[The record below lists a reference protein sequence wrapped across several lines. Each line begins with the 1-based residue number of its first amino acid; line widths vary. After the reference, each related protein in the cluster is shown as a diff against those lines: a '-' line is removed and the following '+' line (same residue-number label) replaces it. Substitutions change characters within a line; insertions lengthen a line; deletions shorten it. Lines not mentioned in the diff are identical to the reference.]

1 MGLLRSTYITNK
13 IDTSGIEYQMKR
25 KNDIQERQNIVL
37 NNQRNRVDISLTE
50 YECLKREL
58 ENSKNMLEVYQKFY
72 NDLGK
77 KIKVNPEALLKY
89 KLVHNEVER
98 SHLKNTYELRLIFE
112 IEDKDLLEE

>member
-1 MGLLRSTYITNK
+1 MGLLRDTYITNK

-58 ENSKNMLEVYQKFY
+58 ENSKNMLEVYQKCFQE
-72 NDLGK
+72 LGK
-77 KIKVNPEALLKY
+77 HLRISPEVLLKA
-89 KLVHNEVER
+89 KVVKSEVER
-98 SHLKNTYELRLIFE
+98 VQSSFSNYLHVIFE
-112 IEDKDLLEE
+112 LKDSAINE